1 MFMMDSWPYTM
12 IITFFDRGLHLCS
25 RCHFESL
32 AQYQHLPAPL
42 VRALGAAKAVLLHI
56 SGAEERK
63 RGAGRALKTD
73 QTQQR

>member
-1 MFMMDSWPYTM
+1 MVHDDTSYDHHMFVD
-12 IITFFDRGLHLCS
+12 GGA

-56 SGAEERK
+56 SGVEERNMED
-63 RGAGRALKTD
+63 L
-73 QTQQR
+73 